1 MPKFVDNC
9 LHVVSASLGI
19 ALHEITLLVFFS
31 QTLHAYTTVLLTCQ
45 TAAWPKHSLSTFFL
59 TSVFPILYGCWNSPK
74 SPDIT
79 GHVYSGSIQKAR
91 SRACDSLIASP
102 SHSMTMAHCNPR
114 TPKQYMSPVQG
125 TTLTQD
131 CPQEAAPYL
140 GDREESSAMQTQ
152 ALLYHLLTRPESRGW
167 TRFIY

>member
-1 MPKFVDNC
+1 MVPKFVDNC
-9 LHVVSASLGI
+9 LHVASASLDT

-59 TSVFPILYGCWNSPK
+59 TSVFPILYGCCNSPK

-79 GHVYSGSIQKAR
+79 GHDYAGSVQKAR

-102 SHSMTMAHCNPR
+102 SHSPLQPSHSQAIHEPSSRDNTDPGLPSRGCTLSAGQR
-114 TPKQYMSPVQG
+114 GEFSPADTSPAV
-125 TTLTQD
+125 
-131 CPQEAAPYL
+131 P
-140 GDREESSAMQTQ
+140 
-152 ALLYHLLTRPESRGW
+152 LTRPERRGW
-167 TRFIY
+167 TCLIY